1 MNLLKPREGRRIVR
15 FRGIPHEMDNERCRE
30 ALIRCQVDG
39 KLDSIQGMADELGI
53 SRSTASRFFS
63 GKPGSLTITLVIL
76 DKLGLHFDEV
86 FRRVDV
92 DGTP

>member
-1 MNLLKPREGRRIVR
+1 MGRRSPREGRPIVF
-15 FRGIPHEMDNERCRE
+15 FRGIAHEMDDQRCRE

-39 KLDSIQGMADELGI
+39 KLDSIQGMAEELEI

-63 GKPGSLTITLVIL
+63 GRPGSLTITLLLL

-86 FRRVDV
+86 FRRVDL
-92 DGTP
+92 DGTS